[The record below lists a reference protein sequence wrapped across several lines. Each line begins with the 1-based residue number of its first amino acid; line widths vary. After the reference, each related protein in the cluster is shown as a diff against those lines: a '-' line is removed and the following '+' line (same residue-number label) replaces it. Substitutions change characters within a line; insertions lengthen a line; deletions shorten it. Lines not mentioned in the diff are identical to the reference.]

1 MNLINAFNSILTLF
15 IIGIAG
21 YFSRK
26 SDILN
31 EHTIDNLPK
40 FLLQVTLPCMIIS
53 SMQLEYSPE
62 KINDIKTILI
72 ISIST
77 YAFSFI
83 LSLIISKII
92 KVKDTRDKGVYQFM
106 VIFSNVAFIGYPV
119 LMSIYPKEAIFYAAI
134 YNLPFNFLVFTLG
147 IFIMQENAKKINI
160 NSFINPGLI
169 SVIIGMIF
177 YVLSIKIPE
186 LILQPLTIIGDLT
199 TPLSM
204 IFIGASLT
212 HINIKS
218 ILLEWRLYIISIVR
232 LIIVPL
238 LLLLVL
244 INIIDNP
251 LLIGIPVIISGMPV
265 AANCAIISKQY
276 GGNSDLA
283 SEGIFLTTL
292 LSIITIPFI
301 VLILSNIK

>member
-15 IIGIAG
+15 IIGIVG
-21 YFSRK
+21 YFCRK

-31 EHTIDNLPK
+31 ERTIDNLPK

-62 KINDIKTILI
+62 KINDIKTLLT
-72 ISIST
+72 ISISA
-77 YAFSFI
+77 YVFSFI

-92 KVKDTRDKGVYQFM
+92 KAKDRRDKGVYQFM

-119 LMSIYPKEAIFYAAI
+119 LMSIYSKEAIFYAAI

-147 IFIMQENAKKINI
+147 IFIMQENEKKIKI
-160 NSFINPGLI
+160 NYFINPGLI
-169 SVIIGMIF
+169 SVIIGITF

-212 HINIKS
+212 HIDIKS

-232 LIIVPL
+232 LIIIPL

-251 LLIGIPVIISGMPV
+251 LIIGIPVIISGMPV

-301 VLILSNIK
+301 VFILSNIK